1 MDRKFDPRVL
11 DKIAY
16 KRGIRNDTRLAQ
28 YLGVSRST
36 IARWRNG
43 EGTPNYG
50 TIAQM
55 FLRDGIKFEEMLN
68 GPEEL
73 AAA

>member
-1 MDRKFDPRVL
+1 MDKAFDPRVL

-16 KRGIRNDTRLAQ
+16 KRGIRNDTQLAQ
-28 YLGVSRST
+28 YLGVGRST
-36 IARWRNG
+36 INRWRSG
-43 EGTPNYG
+43 ETAPNYG
-50 TIAQM
+50 IISQM